1 MSMLCQR
8 YITVYY
14 LESFLYINE
23 CIKIHVNK
31 CENWEMLKLEHVH
44 RVFCI
49 MQFCVISMST
59 ECEVVEACCVFNEI
73 NSQKYMSSEKGVER
87 SCTFKAGLDSNLI
100 QLFIV
105 LQHIHSPW
113 YISSCTLSSIEFVSM
128 PIKTPLE
135 FVFKFLGMILS
146 TFPSTLVSP
155 PYHYCHHHPTTT
167 ATTTTTT
174 ATAATTTTIMVLKN
188 CLFHYVSLMKSI
200 NQM

>member
-1 MSMLCQR
+1 
-8 YITVYY
+8 
-14 LESFLYINE
+14 
-23 CIKIHVNK
+23 
-31 CENWEMLKLEHVH
+31 
-44 RVFCI
+44 
-49 MQFCVISMST
+49 
-59 ECEVVEACCVFNEI
+59 
-73 NSQKYMSSEKGVER
+73 
-87 SCTFKAGLDSNLI
+87 
-100 QLFIV
+100 
-105 LQHIHSPW
+105 
-113 YISSCTLSSIEFVSM
+113 M